1 MVRAELILLVS
12 LEDLTRQISLLV
24 SLSDADFV
32 NWHLSALRVEWL
44 SSREVV
50 SIRLVVMLVN

>member
-1 MVRAELILLVS
+1 MVRAELILLVP
-12 LEDLTRQISLLV
+12 LEDLTRQISLLI

-32 NWHLSALRVEWL
+32 NRHLIALRVEWW